1 MSYKEGFNP
10 TEEDGSFRLPA
21 KTNEEILDILSEMRQ
36 DWLSMII
43 AFTSNVSSANDILH
57 EVYLRLDRLDKLK
70 KCINVYEDGT
80 TSVNKSYMYLTL
92 RSVSYDY
99 VKAKEKVK
107 ESNSIDA
114 FGLDVEDVSEDYVEQ
129 NEDLGR
135 LVDRM
140 NSVVENCHWFDK
152 QVFYL
157 YNDSNSY
164 MAKLS
169 EEIGISKSTIDQ
181 AIQRVKRAI
190 RLELRDE
197 YIAYRRKN
205 TKHKNIEKWVKK

>member
-1 MSYKEGFNP
+1 MSYKEGFDP
-10 TEEDGSFRLPA
+10 TKEDGSFRLPT
-21 KTNEEILDILSEMRQ
+21 KTNEEILDVLSDMRE

-43 AFTSNVSSANDILH
+43 AFTSDVSSANDILH

-99 VKAKEKVK
+99 VKAKSKIK

-114 FGLDVEDVSEDYVEQ
+114 FGLDIEDVSEDYVEQ

-140 NSVVENCHWFDK
+140 NSIVDNCHWFDK

-157 YNDSNSY
+157 YNDSNSS

-181 AIQRVKRAI
+181 AVQRVKRAI
-190 RLELRDE
+190 RLDLRDE

-205 TKHKNIEKWVKK
+205 TKHKNIEQWVRK